1 MTISKES
8 GEQVR
13 WYAVYVRSRY
23 EKKVYQLLLENGLTS
38 FLPLVETVRQWSD
51 RKKRVEEPL
60 IKSYVFVK
68 INYHKEHV
76 AVLETDGVVKFIGIG
91 RTPSVISERD
101 IAWLKRLTHEPDAI
115 GDTVASIPRG
125 KKVRVLA
132 GPFKDFEGVVRKEG
146 REDRLVVFFESIMQ
160 GVEITIAPELLAQIE
175 SPSASAQSVGIAGKG
190 GHEAES
196 AVKHLIR
203 P

>member
-1 MTISKES
+1 MSNES
-8 GEQVR
+8 VEQAC

-23 EKKVYQLLLENGLTS
+23 EKKVHQQLLEKGLTS
-38 FLPLVETVRQWSD
+38 FVPLIETIRQWSD
-51 RKKRVEEPL
+51 RKKRVELPL

-76 AVLETDGVVKFIGIG
+76 FVLETDGVVKFIGIG
-91 RTPSVISERD
+91 KTPSVISERD

-132 GPFKDFEGVVRKEG
+132 GPFKDFEGVVCKEG

-160 GVEITIAPELLAQIE
+160 GVEITIAPELLAPID
-175 SPSASAQSVGIAGKG
+175 SPLSQARAADSASRG
-190 GHEAES
+190 GHEVES
-196 AVKHLIR
+196 AVKHLLR

>member
-1 MTISKES
+1 MSKES
-8 GEQVR
+8 PPQVL

-23 EKKVYQLLLENGLTS
+23 EKKVYNLLLEKGLTS
-38 FLPLVETVRQWSD
+38 FVPLIETLKQWSD

-68 INYHKEHV
+68 IDYHKEHV
-76 AVLETDGVVKFIGIG
+76 HVLETDGVVKFIGIG
-91 RTPSVISERD
+91 KTPSVVSERD
-101 IAWLKRLTHEPDAI
+101 INWLKRLTHEPDAI

-125 KKVRVLA
+125 KKVKVLA
-132 GPFKDFEGVVRKEG
+132 GPFKDLEGVVQKEG
-146 REDRLVVFFESIMQ
+146 REDRLVVYFDSIMQ
-160 GVEITIAPELLAQIE
+160 GVEITIAPELLAQIG
-175 SPSASAQSVGIAGKG
+175 SPTASAQSSKSTQQGNHKTDQ
-190 GHEAES
+190 

>member
-1 MTISKES
+1 MTKELP
-8 GEQVR
+8 EQVL

-23 EKKVYQLLLENGLTS
+23 EKKVYKLLLEKGLTT
-38 FLPLVETVRQWSD
+38 FVPLIETLKQWSD

-68 INYHKEHV
+68 IDYHKEHV
-76 AVLETDGVVKFIGIG
+76 HVLETDGVVKFIGIG
-91 RTPSVISERD
+91 KTPSVVSKRD
-101 IAWLKRLTHEPDAI
+101 INWLKRLTHEPDAI
-115 GDTVASIPRG
+115 GNTVISIPRG
-125 KKVRVLA
+125 KKVKVLA

-146 REDRLVVFFESIMQ
+146 REAHLVVYFDSIMQ

-190 GHEAES
+190 GHEAKS